1 MTARPAIARRALLGA
16 VNRAGQ
22 AFPLMQW
29 RQNHSD
35 EGGGVIRLAQADALL
50 QWAVMDGESNLGR
63 NVFGAN
69 CKCRATPKT
78 YTKKM
83 LPSKGLKMSKIWR
96 LTQCC
101 FCGWTAEE

>member
-1 MTARPAIARRALLGA
+1 MAARPAIARRALLGA
-16 VNRAGQ
+16 INRAGQ

-35 EGGGVIRLAQADALL
+35 EGGGVITLAQAHAML
-50 QWAVMDGESNLGR
+50 QWAVVDGRSESKLGR

-69 CKCRATPKT
+69 CECRATPKT

-83 LPSKGLKMSKIWR
+83 LSSKGLKMSKIW
-96 LTQCC
+96 
-101 FCGWTAEE
+101 